1 MQRSSLLSITPED
14 KRSVTVSL
22 ILTPQENEML
32 NKYSES
38 LDSDKSYV
46 AGKILHAFIAQA
58 MKPVA
63 TGRKAPKNAVRKT
76 S

>member
-1 MQRSSLLSITPED
+1 MQRSSMLSITPED
-14 KRSVTVSL
+14 KRSVPVTL
-22 ILTPQENEML
+22 TLTPQENEML
-32 NKYSES
+32 IKYSES

-46 AGKILHAFIAQA
+46 AGKILYAFIAQA

-63 TGRKAPKNAVRKT
+63 TVRKARKNGVGKT

>member
-1 MQRSSLLSITPED
+1 MQRSSLLSITPQD
-14 KRSVTVSL
+14 KRSVTVTL
-22 ILTPQENEML
+22 TLTPQENEL
-32 NKYSES
+32 LTQYSES

-58 MKPVA
+58 MKPAA
-63 TGRKAPKNAVRKT
+63 TARKARKNGIGKT

>member
-14 KRSVTVSL
+14 KRSVPVTL
-22 ILTPQENEML
+22 TLTPQENEML

-46 AGKILHAFIAQA
+46 DGKILHAFIAQA

-63 TGRKAPKNAVRKT
+63 TARKARKNGVGKT